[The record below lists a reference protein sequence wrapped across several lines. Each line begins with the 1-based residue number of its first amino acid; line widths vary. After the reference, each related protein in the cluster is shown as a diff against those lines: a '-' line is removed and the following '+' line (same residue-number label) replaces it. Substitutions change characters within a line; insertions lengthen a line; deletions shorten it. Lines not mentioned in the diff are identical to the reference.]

1 MRAGPG
7 APQVVRFPLGEKRQ
21 LTPVE
26 DDAHLVSPAPEL
38 PIGEIEVEDG
48 PVGAGRWIG
57 RTLQLEML
65 PGTSHGENVSEDR
78 SPGVGPGGLLG
89 RLARLSLEA
98 VPDPEAHHG
107 EGMARLHHLVPGP
120 AEDGAEQMRSA
131 VQAFQRDRLRDIVDP
146 HRRRVV
152 DDQVRVRHG
161 PARLQRPER
170 VARYAQR
177 DVHRLVRRDLRQV
190 PRRDER
196 DPRLG
201 KRPTI
206 ALLAWVVLDPDW
218 LRPRGLAGALN
229 PLPLYR
235 PRTRKRNNFFF
246 SLRRSVPRVGDD
258 EGCNKYRPKG
268 HQGFFS
274 ARSRSR
280 RAWRWARRMARR
292 VLASAARRSS
302 SSSSRMSGG
311 TTTDLPFSSWATKV
325 RNALHAC
332 RRCPLM
338 GSSLSMRTPASIEVR
353 KTAFTCARNSTII
366 PTLIGR
372 RKCRSS
378 IDAVTTR
385 LRQWR
390 WQAMAAAMSIHWAIF
405 PPKAVP
411 NGFPSPGSTVS
422 VITTREAR
430 GVFSELIG
438 SPRNAAAR
446 ATFPT
451 GRRAGP
457 KARADRPR
465 RAGPACGPRAGRR
478 RRRRARS
485 RSRGSRR
492 GVARPGGRRPPPS
505 PSRACG
511 PARGCPV

>member
-1 MRAGPG
+1 MSPPPNGSPSKTSRRAISPRTTRASWSSIATTGIERPATRAPVRRSRSATRTFSSGP
-7 APQVVRFPLGEKRQ
+7 
-21 LTPVE
+21 T
-26 DDAHLVSPAPEL
+26 
-38 PIGEIEVEDG
+38 
-48 PVGAGRWIG
+48 
-57 RTLQLEML
+57 
-65 PGTSHGENVSEDR
+65 
-78 SPGVGPGGLLG
+78 
-89 RLARLSLEA
+89 
-98 VPDPEAHHG
+98 
-107 EGMARLHHLVPGP
+107 
-120 AEDGAEQMRSA
+120 EDGAEQMRSGA
-131 VQAFQRDRLRDIVDP
+131 QAFQRDRRRGIVDL
-146 HRRRVV
+146 HRRSVV

-161 PARLQRPER
+161 PARLERPER
-170 VARYAQR
+170 IPRYAQL
-177 DVHRLVRRDLRQV
+177 DAHRFVRRELRQV

-201 KRPTI
+201 KHPTI
-206 ALLAWVVLDPDW
+206 ALLARVVLDPDS
-218 LRPRGLAGALN
+218 LRPRGLAGALR

-235 PRTRKRNNFFF
+235 PRGARKKNYFFF
-246 SLRRSVPRVGDD
+246 ARRRSVPRVGGE
-258 EGCNKYRPKG
+258 EGCNKYRPEG

-292 VLASAARRSS
+292 APASAARRSS
-302 SSSSRMSGG
+302 SSFSRVSGG
-311 TTTDLPFSSWATKV
+311 TSTDLPFWSWATKV
-325 RNALHAC
+325 RNALHAW
-332 RRCPLM
+332 RRSPLI

-366 PTLIGR
+366 PTLMGR

-390 WQAMAAAMSIHWAIF
+390 WQAMAAATSIHWAIF

-411 NGFPSPGSTVS
+411 SGFPSPGNTVS

-430 GVFSELIG
+430 GVLSDLIG
-438 SPRNAAAR
+438 SPRNAAMS

-457 KARADRPR
+457 RARAGRPR
-465 RAGPACGPRAGRR
+465 CAALACGPRSGQR

-485 RSRGSRR
+485 RSRDSHKAA
-492 GVARPGGRRPPPS
+492 ARPGGRRPPPS

-511 PARGCPV
+511 PARGCPAEAGCREASSTPPVRPAR